1 MSNLVVSNQAIM
13 KRLENLASFYLELK
27 DPKPA
32 LVTLASGG
40 ITLAVDLIRILAKK
54 NITDFPF
61 EVLAPGT
68 NFAQQATK
76 KLENYKRILVIDDI
90 FDTGQ
95 QLLESKKVL
104 SKQHDVFLAALLL
117 KNQNQPKQL
126 DWHGFTIPDVWVYG
140 YGMDDVNG
148 FNRALFDVVTKD
160 KLPEGYIA
168 P

>member
-1 MSNLVVSNQAIM
+1 MSTLVVSNQAIM
-13 KRLENLASFYLELK
+13 KRVENLASFYLELK
-27 DPKPA
+27 EPRPA

-40 ITLAVDLIRILAKK
+40 TTLAVDLVRILANK

-68 NFAQQATK
+68 SFTQQATK
-76 KLENYKRILVIDDI
+76 KLKNYNRILVIDDI

-95 QLLESKKVL
+95 QLLESKKIL
-104 SKQHDVFLAALLL
+104 GKQHDVFLAALLL
-117 KNQNQPKQL
+117 KNQNQPEQL

-140 YGMDDVNG
+140 YGMDDVHG
-148 FNRALFDVVTKD
+148 LNRALSDIVTED
-160 KLPEGYIA
+160 KLPKGYRA